1 MGGVWRRYNVWIH
14 VLAIGLGLPV
24 GLLLGSALGGVLA
37 LGKNHLLTRHTDP
50 KAIPE
55 VLWALRHD
63 MNFAGPFLITAAI
76 VTLLAICSM
85 YALVFGN
92 DSLFGEARFA
102 TGNDIRRAG
111 AFREQ
116 GMIIGR
122 WGSRWMRA
130 DAEDNVMCQAPPR
143 SGKGVSFVIP
153 NLLMSPHSMV
163 CIDLRGENYCN
174 SARYR
179 QDELGQ
185 DIFVLD
191 PLNSAGE
198 THCFNPLSYMDRRV
212 PHRVI
217 EQMQRL
223 AIQLFPYPLQGNP
236 FFTDSAR
243 DGFSAVGCLLASEPE
258 QDFTLANM
266 FSVLAG
272 DPRKALMAKVG
283 TLEAEL
289 KAGRRP
295 IAPGA
300 IDLMKSFCA
309 HNDET
314 YMNIRSTIQSK
325 LGLFALPRVVLTTRR
340 SDFDLHELRSRRM
353 TIYLRCAPDDFDIL
367 APLFNLVFQQIVS
380 LNSHDEFVRTEY
392 GFYEKCEEAWQRYAR
407 RDLMRKT
414 LWPELR
420 RAWKGKYR
428 PIAPRS
434 QRCSLILD
442 EFKRLGKMDALADA
456 MSYMG
461 GFGISMAP
469 VIQAHSQLQEVYGPY
484 AANTILTCCQT
495 NIVMRPNTFKDAE
508 DISKQLGANGIV
520 VRNRSTTRYNVLASI
535 GSSSLGSTSESM
547 GQRPLLFPKE
557 VTEMP
562 RRKALVFKSG
572 QPAILS
578 DRVLYF
584 KDRTLRR
591 RAAMGGVDL
600 PRQQIEDY
608 YVYMASQRG
617 FAQAFGDPE
626 QTEEDGAV
634 EFDFKADVEQVL
646 DDLATNEG
654 DFAPASI
661 SMTLAAMKGLI
672 ADADATAY
680 RYQLQAELSA
690 KGAGD
695 GTPVAPRLK

>member
-1 MGGVWRRYNVWIH
+1 MGGVWRRYSVWIH
-14 VLAIGLGLPV
+14 VLAIGVGLPV
-24 GLLLGSALGGVLA
+24 GLMLGSALGSVVA

-55 VLWALRHD
+55 VMWALRHN
-63 MNFAGPFLITAAI
+63 MTFAGPFLITAAI
-76 VTLLAICSM
+76 VTFLSICGM

-102 TGNDIRRAG
+102 TLNDIRRAG

-153 NLLMSPHSMV
+153 NLLMSTHSMV
-163 CIDLRGENYCN
+163 CIDLRGENYNN

-191 PLNSAGE
+191 PLNGAGE

-212 PHRVI
+212 PHRII

-258 QDFTLANM
+258 QDFTLANI

-272 DPRKALMAKVG
+272 DPRKALIAKVG
-283 TLEAEL
+283 ALEAEL
-289 KAGRRP
+289 KAGLRP

-340 SDFDLHELRSRRM
+340 SDFDLRELRSRRM

-392 GFYEKCEEAWQRYAR
+392 GFYEKCEEASHNATPGRSDLEDDVARAAPGMEGQVSPYRTSLTALFAHPRRVQAVGQDGRAR
-407 RDLMRKT
+407 RR
-414 LWPELR
+414 
-420 RAWKGKYR
+420 
-428 PIAPRS
+428 
-434 QRCSLILD
+434 
-442 EFKRLGKMDALADA
+442 
-456 MSYMG
+456 
-461 GFGISMAP
+461 
-469 VIQAHSQLQEVYGPY
+469 H
-484 AANTILTCCQT
+484 
-495 NIVMRPNTFKDAE
+495 
-508 DISKQLGANGIV
+508 
-520 VRNRSTTRYNVLASI
+520 
-535 GSSSLGSTSESM
+535 
-547 GQRPLLFPKE
+547 
-557 VTEMP
+557 
-562 RRKALVFKSG
+562 
-572 QPAILS
+572 
-578 DRVLYF
+578 VLYG
-584 KDRTLRR
+584 RLR
-591 RAAMGGVDL
+591 
-600 PRQQIEDY
+600 Y
-608 YVYMASQRG
+608 
-617 FAQAFGDPE
+617 
-626 QTEEDGAV
+626 
-634 EFDFKADVEQVL
+634 L
-646 DDLATNEG
+646 D
-654 DFAPASI
+654 
-661 SMTLAAMKGLI
+661 
-672 ADADATAY
+672 
-680 RYQLQAELSA
+680 
-690 KGAGD
+690 GAGD
-695 GTPVAPRLK
+695 PGPFAAAGGLWSLCRKHDPDLLPDQYRDAAEHVSGCRGDLEAARIERHRGAQPQHHPV